1 MYILFMLLF
10 YGMDFRMAEE
20 TQENKTQH
28 LHILMAPSEVEA
40 IDNWG
45 FNNRIRTRA
54 EAIRRLCQ
62 IGLVFDDH
70 RVPLVN
76 RVRALSDKIAESTA
90 IMEKLKTKQGLSDL
104 EIDLMIATAQTVQAL
119 LPVLPLIRTTT
130 GLANN
135 FKEDRAIEEIMREAQ
150 EVIENMGEWL
160 KDIPTE
166 ERVRSVKNAD

>member
-1 MYILFMLLF
+1 
-10 YGMDFRMAEE
+10 MAED

-45 FNNRIRTRA
+45 FKNRIRTRA

-70 RVPLVN
+70 RAALVN
-76 RVRALSDKIAESTA
+76 RTREVAEAIAEAFSVAENMPNKDGFT
-90 IMEKLKTKQGLSDL
+90 DL
-104 EIDLMIATAQTVQAL
+104 ERELLLMNARILQAMI
-119 LPVLPLIRTTT
+119 PVLPLVRATVGI
-130 GLANN
+130 ANN

-150 EVIENMGEWL
+150 EVIENMGDWL
-160 KDIPTE
+160 KDIPAE
-166 ERVRSVKNAD
+166 ERVRSAKNAD